1 MQPVKNLRRSCPIK
15 RKTALECTRR
25 QGADGADNTPSSEV
39 QTPTASGVSFRPE
52 FAHAFFGLDGAVR
65 EAARTAEDVLSTSR
79 HHVAAL
85 DKAARGLKSLS
96 GANTVKTL
104 TLPSRSAGALVR
116 VAPNPN
122 DPIARQ
128 QGIENALS
136 MALYFIRQPGNSAAN
151 LWAATARTNRALTL
165 LKHANELAG
174 THSAMGGEHA

>member
-1 MQPVKNLRRSCPIK
+1 MLTKNLRRSCPIK
-15 RKTALECTRR
+15 RKTALKCTRR
-25 QGADGADNTPSSEV
+25 QGADGADNTQYIEV
-39 QTPTASGVSFRPE
+39 QIPTASGIFCCPE
-52 FAHAFFGLDGAVR
+52 FFDFRQDGAYR
-65 EAARTAEDVLSTSR
+65 KAARTAMYVLSTSCTL
-79 HHVAAL
+79 AAL
-85 DKAARGLKSLS
+85 DKAARGSKSRI

-116 VAPNPN
+116 VAPNQN

-165 LKHANELAG
+165 LKHANELAISG
-174 THSAMGGEHA
+174 QEAL